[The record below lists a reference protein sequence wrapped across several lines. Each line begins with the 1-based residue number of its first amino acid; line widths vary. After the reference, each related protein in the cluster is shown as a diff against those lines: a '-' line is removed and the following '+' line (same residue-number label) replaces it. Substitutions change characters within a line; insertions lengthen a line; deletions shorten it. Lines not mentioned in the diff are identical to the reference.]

1 MSGIQQ
7 ISATEL
13 KGMVDSGEPFELIDV
28 RTEHERAI
36 AAIDGSKL
44 LDDGLHEHLL
54 SLDRNTPIVF
64 QCHHGV
70 RSQAAAE
77 YFARAGF
84 QRLFNLAGGI
94 DAWSVEVDPSV
105 PRY

>member
-1 MSGIQQ
+1 MSSIRQ

-13 KGMVDSGEPFELIDV
+13 KAMMDRGEPLELVDV
-28 RTEHERAI
+28 RTEHERTL
-36 AAIDGSKL
+36 AAIGGSKL
-44 LDDGLHEHLL
+44 LDDSVHEHLL
-54 SLDRNTPIVF
+54 SLDRDTPIVF
-64 QCHHGV
+64 QCHHGM

-77 YFARAGF
+77 YFARTGF
-84 QRLFNLAGGI
+84 RNLYNLAGGI